1 MSIQSEL
8 EELYNRR
15 HAGARNVI
23 ERTFGVIQARFR
35 ILTTGCHFDTQT
47 QADLFPA
54 LAVVHNLVRRLDP
67 DSDIDVSENVVFT
80 NDAVDDV
87 VPPPA
92 SKAVTK
98 KAASARDRVARRMWK
113 KYERN

>member
-8 EELYNRR
+8 EGLAIQKNFTTVVMLEL
-15 HAGARNVI
+15 
-23 ERTFGVIQARFR
+23 
-35 ILTTGCHFDTQT
+35 
-47 QADLFPA
+47 ADLFPA